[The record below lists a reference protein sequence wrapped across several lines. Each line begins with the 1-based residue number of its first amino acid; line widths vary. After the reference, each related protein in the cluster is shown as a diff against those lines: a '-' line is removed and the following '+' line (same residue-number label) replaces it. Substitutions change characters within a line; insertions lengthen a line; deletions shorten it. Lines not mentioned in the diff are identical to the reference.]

1 MEVLQVNGTWKYIS
15 YSLFIAVLPLYFVR
29 YIDSYLK
36 SFPGNDNIKIFYKL
50 FKLYDFL
57 SCNSFPLQ
65 FLKQYVRVQGLYE
78 TAVKTNSRYNQN

>member
-1 MEVLQVNGTWKYIS
+1 MEVVQVNGTWKYIS

-50 FKLYDFL
+50 PITSNCMIFYHAILFP
-57 SCNSFPLQ
+57 SSF
-65 FLKQYVRVQGLYE
+65 
-78 TAVKTNSRYNQN
+78 